1 MAEELQGLLD
11 RIQNEGIAKAEA
23 EKTKIVDDAK
33 AEAAKIVAAAKAEAA
48 SIVKKANEEAEI
60 SVAKGN
66 DAIKQAARD
75 VLIALRADIEARL
88 KVLVSESV
96 GDAMTPE
103 TMSRIILEMVKAYSV
118 KNPSGD
124 ATVELLLSQKDAD
137 AMTALFKGSLLA
149 QLKADP
155 VIRISSDVSAGLQ
168 IGFKGTDVFLD
179 FSDEALADVICAY
192 VGPKLAAAL
201 KG

>member
-1 MAEELQGLLD
+1 MQQTEENEKSAVSQIRKVQKSNKTLLD
-11 RIQNEGIAKAEA
+11 SITALDKLIQEKAKEIPEDTALDETDTMLYSDFTSY
-23 EKTKIVDDAK
+23 KDT
-33 AEAAKIVAAAKAEAA
+33 EAA
-48 SIVKKANEEAEI
+48 VKKANEEAEI

-118 KNPSGD
+118 RNPSG
-124 ATVELLLSQKDAD
+124 S
-137 AMTALFKGSLLA
+137 TAQTGRFAIKRYTSF
-149 QLKADP
+149 
-155 VIRISSDVSAGLQ
+155 
-168 IGFKGTDVFLD
+168 GFVR
-179 FSDEALADVICAY
+179 
-192 VGPKLAAAL
+192 
-201 KG
+201 